1 MKWMPTCKDAT
12 ELASRALDERLPLS
26 SRMALRVHLAIC
38 ENCARFNLQLQEMR
52 RLFRLE
58 TAADDD
64 APGLAPEARQRIA
77 SELQKKLGS

>member
-1 MKWMPTCKDAT
+1 MKWMPTCRDAT
-12 ELASRALDERLPLS
+12 ELASRAMDERLPLS
-26 SRMALRVHLAIC
+26 RRMALRMHLAIC

-52 RLFRLE
+52 RQFRLE